1 MSGSRR
7 RHYNVTFLEP
17 TPVDVYVE
25 DIDIQTVNI
34 SWSPLRLP
42 PSLMIQDINL
52 VKTYILIVTTMAS
65 NTQILQ
71 LYQPFNVFTA
81 ASEGAPPCKVYNF
94 SVTATYI
101 GATYTGAGCSVP
113 SPVLS
118 KMLPSLPDINRLESS
133 LEYVLEI
140 GSDRS
145 IFLKAS
151 FLVSCD
157 GIVKSA
163 CMYNKER
170 PIAVL

>member
-1 MSGSRR
+1 M
-7 RHYNVTFLEP
+7 
-17 TPVDVYVE
+17 DVYVE

-42 PSLMIQDINL
+42 LSLMIQDINL
-52 VKTYILIVTTMAS
+52 VKTYILTVTTMAS

-71 LYQPFNVFTA
+71 LYQSFYVFTA
-81 ASEGAPPCKVYNF
+81 PEGAPPCEVYNF
-94 SVTATYI
+94 SVTAAYI
-101 GATYTGAGCSVP
+101 GATYTANGCSP
-113 SPVLS
+113 ALS

-133 LEYVLEI
+133 LEYVLEK
-140 GSDRS
+140 GFDRN

-163 CMYNKER
+163 CMYDKER